1 MRLGLDI
8 GTNSIGWWLYGTD
21 AKGAVT
27 SHIDGGVRIFGDG
40 RHPKSGQ
47 SLAVARREARSAR
60 KRRDRYLRRRADL
73 MKALAQAGLMP
84 NDPNDRKELEKL
96 DPYALR
102 AVGLN
107 EKISLNELGRAL
119 FHLNQ
124 RRGFKYNRKTD
135 GKDKKVA
142 K

>member
-73 MKALAQAGLMP
+73 MKALAQSGLMP
-84 NDPNDRKELEKL
+84 NDPDDRKELEKL
-96 DPYALR
+96 DPTWTETLSIDSIDLEARLAEEEAFKQEAL
-102 AVGLN
+102 VSKP
-107 EKISLNELGRAL
+107 E
-119 FHLNQ
+119 Q
-124 RRGFKYNRKTD
+124 D
-135 GKDKKVA
+135 GWETVIPQL
-142 K
+142 